1 MNTELK
7 PGYAIPSGES
17 TLEPSSLLEVDDLTV
32 RFRRNRRTLEAVH
45 GISFSLSA
53 GESLG
58 IVGESGSG
66 KSITALAMIRLL
78 DPMTSSVSGAVRFAG
93 RDVFTLSPRALRKVR
108 GADIAYVFQDPLG
121 SLNPSMRIEHQLT
134 EPLRLHGLAHGRQAR
149 QRALEMLEL
158 VGINDPARRLR
169 QYPHEI
175 SGGMRQRVM
184 IAGALITNPS
194 VVILDEPTTALDA
207 TIQAQILELL
217 ADLRKRLSMG
227 MLLISHDLGVVAQ
240 VTDRVAVMY
249 AGRIVETGATAEVLA
264 APQHPYTRGL
274 LSSRPRL
281 NAPRTA
287 ALTPIPGQPP
297 TLEAHPQTGCGFAPR
312 CPLADDHCRS
322 ALPPLGSQTHAAA
335 CWKATPGRA
344 A

>member
-1 MNTELK
+1 MNIELQSEHM
-7 PGYAIPSGES
+7 APSSEGA
-17 TLEPSSLLEVDDLTV
+17 LEPSSLLEVNNLTV
-32 RFRRNRRTLEAVH
+32 TFRRNRKKLEAVH
-45 GISFSLSA
+45 GISFGLSA

-78 DPMTSSVSGAVRFAG
+78 DPMTAEVSGSVRFAE
-93 RDVFTLSPRALRKVR
+93 RDLFTLSQRALRKVR
-108 GADIAYVFQDPLG
+108 GTDIAYVFQDPLG
-121 SLNPSMRIEHQLT
+121 SLNPSMRIEYQLT
-134 EPLRLHGLAHGRQAR
+134 EALRLHRLGRGSQAR

-158 VGINDPARRLR
+158 VGINDPRRRLR

-249 AGRIVETGATAEVLA
+249 AGRIVETGPTQELLA
-264 APQHPYTRGL
+264 NPRHPYTRGL

-281 NAPRTA
+281 NAPSTA
-287 ALTPIPGQPP
+287 PLTPIPGQPP
-297 TLEAHPQTGCGFAPR
+297 TLEARPASGCAFAPR

-322 ALPPLGSQTHAAA
+322 ALPPLGPENHKAA
-335 CWKATPGRA
+335 CWKAIPGRVA
-344 A
+344 